1 MTYDSISFLEPA
13 LHEFVKIRTLKE
25 FVILTIGDTVKLYD
39 LTFKKTVFELQN
51 VDITYG
57 GTFVIFTAKKDTSNK
72 EDIVYN
78 LLTNMQTTFTTG
90 EKEYI
95 PGSNYVIA
103 VDKNNNASYY
113 NIKVKNIHETSDFS
127 R

>member
-1 MTYDSISFLEPA
+1 M
-13 LHEFVKIRTLKE
+13 
-25 FVILTIGDTVKLYD
+25 
-39 LTFKKTVFELQN
+39 
-51 VDITYG
+51 
-57 GTFVIFTAKKDTSNK
+57 
-72 EDIVYN
+72 YN

-95 PGSNYVIA
+95 TGSNYVIA

-113 NIKVKNIHETSDFS
+113 NIKAKNIHETSDFS